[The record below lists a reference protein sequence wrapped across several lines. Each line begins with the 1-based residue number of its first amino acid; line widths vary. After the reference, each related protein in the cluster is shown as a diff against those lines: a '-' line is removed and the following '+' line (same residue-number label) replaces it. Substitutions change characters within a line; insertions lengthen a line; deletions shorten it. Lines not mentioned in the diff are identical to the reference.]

1 VYGRSYL
8 GCSIVVRLPTI
19 LGHALKGG
27 GGVNNRP
34 LSRMTTEAVSEVIV
48 IVIVTQLPPNLAD
61 IVLTSAHFSF

>member
-1 VYGRSYL
+1 MYGRSYL

-19 LGHALKGG
+19 LGHALK